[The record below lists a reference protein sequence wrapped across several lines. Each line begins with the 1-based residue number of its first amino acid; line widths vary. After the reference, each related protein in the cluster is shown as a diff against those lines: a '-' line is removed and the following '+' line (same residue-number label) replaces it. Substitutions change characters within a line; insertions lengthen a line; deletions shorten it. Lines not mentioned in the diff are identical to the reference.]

1 MNIFYRWL
9 HGIRVERETA
19 RNKPTQSGGERPSVK
34 RTEQP
39 STSVETRGNE
49 VQIQIPDPWDR

>member
-19 RNKPTQSGGERPSVK
+19 RNKYTKSGGERPSVK

-39 STSVETRGNE
+39 SPSVETWSNE

>member
-19 RNKPTQSGGERPSVK
+19 RNKPTQSGGERPSVE

-39 STSVETRGNE
+39 STSVETRSNE